1 MPRGSRAGRWPRRTI
16 SLLFSVSQCILPTVG
31 ERVRIERGPDGRL
44 LAIKTARAAATSEL
58 SREAEVLRRAQVPGV
73 VELVEDAPVTE
84 PTSEDECVLVTGWVG
99 PRTLAEL
106 DAPLGVERVAGLCLA
121 VAATVGRLH
130 RCGVVHGAIEASH
143 VVLDRQGRPVLCG
156 FGTAALMD
164 GPSSPRPAVD
174 VAGLGRLLLHLLDAE
189 GGSVGPRRTR
199 RRRRELRAR
208 RALLALGAAASVDD
222 PSCRPSLAAYVH
234 ALRRAMPEARLGDHR
249 RTSPATSA
257 ARAGRPRPAVEPEPR
272 RPEVASTPGRTT
284 LALVAVVTIG
294 ATTYFG
300 LSAWWSSTPLSV
312 HTTTSSSS
320 ATSLHRAPAP
330 SPAPMATSTTIA
342 STRPEPEPTTTILAG
357 APGSSALAPTAG
369 GDAPPVVEHDGRRY
383 AVGQPG
389 DVALVG
395 PWFCDGRDVV
405 ALLRPSNG
413 SVHVFSDWAPAA
425 GTLEAR
431 SVASVPGATGLT
443 GVPDGP
449 DCEVL
454 VVRSG
459 SADLRT
465 LTAADLR

>member
-1 MPRGSRAGRWPRRTI
+1 
-16 SLLFSVSQCILPTVG
+16 VG
-31 ERVRIERGPDGRL
+31 ERVRIERGHDGRL

-73 VELVEDAPVTE
+73 VELVEDASVAE
-84 PTSEDECVLVTGWVG
+84 RTSDGEGVLVTGWVG

-156 FGTAALMD
+156 FGAATLMD
-164 GPSSPRPAVD
+164 GPSAARPAVD
-174 VAGLGRLLLHLLDAE
+174 VAGLGRLLHHLLDAD
-189 GGSVGPRRTR
+189 GDPDGPRRTR
-199 RRRRELRAR
+199 RPRREVRAH
-208 RALLALGAAASVDD
+208 RALLALAAAATVDD

-234 ALRRAMPEARLGDHR
+234 ALRRAVPEARLGDDR
-249 RTSPATSA
+249 RTSPPTTSTGR
-257 ARAGRPRPAVEPEPR
+257 RALPRPADQSEPR
-272 RPEVASTPGRTT
+272 RSEAVSTPGRSA

-300 LSAWWSSTPLSV
+300 LSAWWSGTEPLSI
-312 HTTTSSSS
+312 HTTTSPSSV
-320 ATSLHRAPAP
+320 TSLPRTPSPRPTAAPA
-330 SPAPMATSTTIA
+330 TTTTTTTTTA
-342 STRPEPEPTTTILAG
+342 APTTTTTRLE
-357 APGSSALAPTAG
+357 PDPTTTS
-369 GDAPPVVEHDGRRY
+369 PVVEHDGRRY
-383 AVGQPG
+383 EVGEPG
-389 DVALVG
+389 DVAVVG

-413 SVHVFSDWAPAA
+413 SVHVFTEWAPAA
-425 GTLEAR
+425 STLEAR

-449 DCEVL
+449 DCAVL
-454 VVRSG
+454 VVGSG

-465 LTAADLR
+465 LTAEDLR